1 MSRRRFYAPPNAFS
15 DTAVNLPADETH
27 HLTHVL
33 RLTPGDEVFV
43 FDGVGR
49 EYRCNFRGIRD
60 AIAML
65 EIAEPLDDPVE
76 SPVQITLVQ
85 SLARG
90 EKFDLIVQK
99 ATELGVSCIAPLITR
114 YSDVRLDEQQKI
126 KRVERWRRI
135 SLEAMKQ
142 CGRRQLVDIRPPQS
156 IREFVAAADPR
167 SNSAGDKDS
176 SVALSLLFSERGG
189 IPIEAAVAGVP
200 IERAILAFVGPEG
213 GWSDDEMDVL
223 TEFGAKAV
231 TLGPRVLRTETAAIV
246 VVALIQ
252 HSLGDLSSTEY

>member
-15 DTAVNLPADETH
+15 DAAVTLPPDETH

-33 RLTPGDEVFV
+33 RLTPGDEVYV

-60 AIAML
+60 NIATL
-65 EIAEPLDDPVE
+65 EIAEQLDDQVE

-85 SLARG
+85 ALARG

-114 YSDVRLDEQQKI
+114 YSDVRLDDQQRV

-142 CGRRQLVDIRPPQS
+142 CGRRQLVDIRPPRS
-156 IREFVAAADPR
+156 IREFVAATDPR
-167 SNSAGDKDS
+167 PNSAADNDS
-176 SVALSLLFSERGG
+176 SVLSLVFSEGGG
-189 IPIEAAVAGVP
+189 IPIEAALAGVP
-200 IERAILAFVGPEG
+200 SERAILAFVGPEG

-252 HSLGDLSSTEY
+252 HLRGNLSSTEC